1 MRRIDRRLRLKPTS
15 PRHHVVLLAAVALGL
30 LSAQAPA
37 AETPEIAVEASA
49 NEIYIGESI
58 EYHVEIKNS
67 KNPSPPDMSDLNSE
81 FDVVSEGDES
91 RNQSST
97 FIYNGRV
104 TKQDSFSHVFRFR
117 LTPKRTG
124 DLTIPAPSAT
134 IDGQT
139 IRGRALALR
148 VIAPEEQDLVVPE
161 ISTDR
166 SKVYPTQPFEVT
178 LRVLVQPLPDEPDL
192 DPLTPLRRQ
201 PPHLEVNWV
210 DPPAGLAGEEKTGW
224 LEGLL
229 ANDGTGF
236 TLNNVTMRGGSFFD
250 GPRSAVFNLY
260 HGRESRAGLDGE
272 KIEYF
277 VYELKRKLTPTKA
290 GSYQLGPALVKGTF
304 VDGNAGSRYSARRLV
319 AVVPAVTVEVNEVPT
334 PRPPTFCGGIGEYHV
349 AASAHPTSL
358 RVGDPLTLTL
368 NIKRGDIKRG
378 DSSGSLE
385 LVSAPDLTANTQ
397 LAANFDIIDKNPT
410 GRTDGDVK
418 RFAYAMRPRR
428 AGVEIPPLAVTVF
441 DPETESFSEIT
452 TRPIPLE
459 VSEAG
464 HVGAGD
470 LVGNLTDSGSQEIKS
485 REEGIFQNV
494 TDLSELAD
502 QRVDIPAL
510 AGMAAGTWCAAGCLI
525 VALTMYRRKSADAG
539 WRRRQQARPAAVQKM
554 AQARKAL
561 ADGRPELALR
571 ATRNAVVGLIADSR
585 NIVAEGL
592 TALEAEAALA
602 ETAVTLDERA
612 DVQRLLESI
621 EAAEY
626 GSGSAAGV
634 SAMIEPA
641 DQLIPRLARRLDQGG

>member
-1 MRRIDRRLRLKPTS
+1 MRRIDRKNSTV
-15 PRHHVVLLAAVALGL
+15 PRQVVLLAAGVLGL
-30 LSAQAPA
+30 LSARASA

-67 KNPSPPDMSDLNSE
+67 KNPSPPDVSALNGDFE
-81 FDVVSEGDES
+81 VVSEGDES

-104 TKQDSFSHVFRFR
+104 TQQNSFSHAYRFR
-117 LTPKRTG
+117 LTPKQTG
-124 DLTIPAPSAT
+124 DLTIPGPSAT
-134 IDGQT
+134 IDGKL
-139 IRGRALALR
+139 ISGRALALR

-166 SKVYPTQPFEVT
+166 SKVYPTQPFEVA

-210 DPPAGLAGEEKTGW
+210 DPPAGLTGDEKTSW

-229 ANDGTGF
+229 ASDGTGF

-250 GPRSAVFNLY
+250 GPRSAVFHLY
-260 HGRESRAGLDGE
+260 QGREVRAGLDGN

-319 AVVPAVTVEVNEVPT
+319 AVAPAVTVEVSEVPT
-334 PRPPTFCGGIGEYHV
+334 PRPSTFCGGIGEYHV
-349 AASAHPTSL
+349 AASAHPKTL

-368 NIKRGDIKRG
+368 DIKRG
-378 DSSGSLE
+378 DGSGSLE
-385 LVSAPDLTANTQ
+385 LVSAPDLTTNAQ

-418 RFAYAMRPRR
+418 RFAYAMRPSR
-428 AGVEIPPLAVTVF
+428 AGVEIPTLAVTVF

-452 TRPIPLE
+452 TGPIPLE

-470 LVGNLTDSGSQEIKS
+470 LVGNLTDSGTQEIKS

-494 TDLSELAD
+494 TDPSELAD

-510 AGMAAGTWCAAGCLI
+510 AGVAAGTWCAVGCLI
-525 VALTMYRRKSADAG
+525 VAVTMYRRKSADAG
-539 WRRRQQARPAAVQKM
+539 WRRKQQARPAAAQKM
-554 AQARKAL
+554 AEARKAL

-571 ATRNAVVGLIADSR
+571 ATRTAVVGLIADLR

-612 DVQRLLESI
+612 EVLRLLESI

-634 SAMIEPA
+634 SAMIERA
-641 DQLIPRLARRLDQGG
+641 DQLIPRLARQLDRGG